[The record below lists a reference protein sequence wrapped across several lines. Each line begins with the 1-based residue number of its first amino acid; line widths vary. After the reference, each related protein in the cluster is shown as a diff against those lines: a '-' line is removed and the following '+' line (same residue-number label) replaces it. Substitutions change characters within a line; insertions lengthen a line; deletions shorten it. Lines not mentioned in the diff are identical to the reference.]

1 MSDTLIRDRADTTP
15 SALPPGN
22 LDSFDPIVSRMLPLQ
37 RLEQE
42 KDRLREA
49 YLAAKPYPHLII
61 DGLWDPEVLSRVISE
76 FPRKGQRDWV
86 QYETPH
92 ELKQTSRG
100 LFGLSPFTQ
109 LFLME
114 VCSPRFLKVMGAV
127 TGHEHLVAD
136 PLYHGGGLHESFR
149 GGWLN
154 LHTDWRQHPSLPLAR
169 QLNMI
174 IYLNKDWD
182 PAWGGA
188 LELWNP
194 GASEAGAKTDC
205 HFNRTLI
212 FPTTDTSLH
221 GFPTPIACPE
231 DRTRKSISLFYWTM
245 DESAVKT
252 AQNINFLP
260 GKPQTRLKAA
270 LRSFVPPIVF
280 EAKGKLLKALGK

>member
-1 MSDTLIRDRADTTP
+1 MSDTLMRDREGKAAPASSGNFD
-15 SALPPGN
+15 AL
-22 LDSFDPIVSRMLPLQ
+22 VARMLPME
-37 RLEQE
+37 RLERDKEQL
-42 KDRLREA
+42 KTA
-49 YLAAKPYPHLII
+49 YRAAKPYPHLII
-61 DGLWDPEVLSRVISE
+61 DGLWDEEILNRLLAE
-76 FPRKGQRDWV
+76 FPRKGARDWV
-86 QYETPH
+86 QYDTAH

-114 VCSPRFLKVMGAV
+114 VCSPRFLRVMGEV
-127 TGHEHLVAD
+127 TGHEDLVAD
-136 PLYHGGGLHESFR
+136 PLFHGGGLHESFR

-154 LHTDWRQHPSLPLAR
+154 LHTDWRQHPTLPLAR

-188 LELWNP
+188 IELWNP
-194 GASEAGAKTDC
+194 GASEAGAWTDC
-205 HFNRTLI
+205 LFNRTLI

-221 GFPTPIACPE
+221 GFPAPIACPE
-231 DRTRKSISLFYWTM
+231 NRTRKSISLFYWTM

-260 GKPQTRLKAA
+260 GKKQTRMKAM
-270 LRSFVPPIVF
+270 LRSFIPPVVF
-280 EAKGKLLKALGK
+280 DAKGALLRMLKK